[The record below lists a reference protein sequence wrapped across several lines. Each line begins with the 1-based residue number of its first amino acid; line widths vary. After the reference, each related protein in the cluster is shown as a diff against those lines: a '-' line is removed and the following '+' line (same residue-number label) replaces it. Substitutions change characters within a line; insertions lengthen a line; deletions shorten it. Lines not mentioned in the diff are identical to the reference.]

1 MTARGGPA
9 SGGVTSRPPM
19 RRVWTWYA
27 GAFAVIALIGLLSG
41 EHGQRVVAVLSGLL
55 GVAGIWYG
63 IRRYHPPRAN
73 AWALLGFA
81 VAVLAA
87 AELVVGFSLT
97 FGDSFPSLVDAVF
110 VAVYLPLAVA
120 VLWIGH
126 PPQPRQHW
134 PAVLDTAVLSISGTL
149 IAWITLIKPTL
160 QRMDLTN
167 GGRALL
173 ILDWV
178 GDVAIVAIGTLLV
191 FTWRPNRS
199 AMLIGVG
206 LLALLSTDVLQSTDL
221 LNGTDRGATAEIG
234 FLLFCSLCG
243 LAALD
248 PDMSRITS
256 VGEAPEN
263 LGVWR
268 MVALAAALL
277 IPPSALLAEASPG
290 PMEAR
295 DAIAIVVGS
304 IGILMLT
311 RVAVGV
317 RALRDRTVREGALRE
332 AASQLGAA
340 THSDDVVAMVTRAA
354 RSMIG
359 GRRAQVSLHAPDPRL
374 TRAKEVREP
383 DGVTGFVRL
392 PISAVTL
399 DSAGVAQSV
408 GEVRVAG
415 PAQQLFGLDNSLDAL
430 ANQAGTALARIS
442 LADAVRDHER
452 ENYFR
457 TLVQNSSDVIMI
469 CRRGVVAYA
478 TPSARGL
485 FAGDV
490 VGRRVADLITYVGPP
505 VADDE
510 LDPEDDPVAA
520 TDPESVEATVE
531 GRDGIRRVRVHQ
543 RDLTRDESIRGLVLT
558 LHDVTVQRRLTDELA
573 YRANHDALTGLPNGQ
588 MFREEL
594 RMTGESAA
602 PNVTS
607 ATLFIDLDNFKEVND
622 TLGHG
627 SGDELLKVAAERILG
642 CLRRDRDVAA
652 RLGGDEFAVLLRDL
666 HTMAAARDVA
676 ARLVNAFRSPVE
688 LNDVAINCSVSIGL
702 AQASTPMEYL
712 SVLRRADTAL
722 YAAKAIGKNSWREYE
737 PDLPDSPHGEISAPY
752 QISDQIRLNY
762 QPIVHLES
770 GQTVGYEALTRLN
783 GRSTSPAEFI
793 ADAEHS
799 GLIVAVGDWV
809 LAQALRDAAVLTREN
824 DRYVSVNVSPV
835 QLRHAGFAERILEQI
850 AAAGVE
856 PGQLMLELTERLQLG
871 PSSDAW
877 AELAVLH
884 DAGIRIALDDYGTGY
899 ASLGYLRHRAIDVIK
914 LDRTFF
920 RRPEDTRHR
929 ALLDIVVDV
938 TRRLDVELIAEGI
951 ETARARNVAV
961 QAGFIYGQGLY
972 FAAAMPPDQA
982 ADYVGPARD
991 RGR

>member
-1 MTARGGPA
+1 
-9 SGGVTSRPPM
+9 M
-19 RRVWTWYA
+19 RRVWAWFA
-27 GAFAVIALIGLLSG
+27 GAFGVIALIGLLSG
-41 EHGQRVVAVLSGLL
+41 EHGQRIVAGLSGVL

-63 IRRYHPPRAN
+63 IRRHHPPRAG
-73 AWALLGFA
+73 AWVLLACA
-81 VAVLAA
+81 VAVLAV
-87 AELVVGFSLT
+87 AELVLGFSLT
-97 FGDSFPSLVDAVF
+97 FGDSYPSIVDAVL
-110 VAVYLPLAVA
+110 VTVYLPLAVA

-134 PAVLDTAVLSISGTL
+134 PAVLDTAVLSVSGTL
-149 IAWITLIKPTL
+149 IAWLTLIKPTL
-160 QRMDLTN
+160 QRLDLTN
-167 GGRALL
+167 VGRALL

-178 GDVAIVAIGTLLV
+178 GDIAIIAIGTLLV
-191 FTWRPNRS
+191 LTWRPNRS
-199 AMLIGVG
+199 AVLLGVA
-206 LLALLSTDVLQSTDL
+206 LLALLGTDLLQSADL
-221 LNGTDRGATAEIG
+221 LNGTDRGTTADIG
-234 FLLFCSLCG
+234 FLLFCALCG

-290 PMEAR
+290 PMGAR
-295 DAIAIVVGS
+295 DAIAIVGGS
-304 IGILMLT
+304 IGMLMLA
-311 RVAVGV
+311 RVAFGV
-317 RALRDRTVREGALRE
+317 QALHERTVREGALRE
-332 AASQLGAA
+332 AASELGAA
-340 THSDDVVAMVTRAA
+340 THIDDVVASVTSAA
-354 RSMIG
+354 RSMIR
-359 GRRAQVSLHAPDPRL
+359 GRRASVSLHAPDPLL
-374 TRAKEVREP
+374 TRAKEVRGP
-383 DGVTGFVRL
+383 DGVTGFVRF

-399 DSAGVAQSV
+399 DAAGVAQSV

-415 PAQQLFGLDNSLDAL
+415 PAQQLFGLDNSLNAL
-430 ANQAGTALARIS
+430 ANQAATALARIS

-478 TPSARGL
+478 TPSARSL
-485 FAGDV
+485 FARDV
-490 VGRRVADLITYVGPP
+490 VGRRVPDLITFAEPP
-505 VADDE
+505 GAADDDE
-510 LDPEDDPVAA
+510 LDPDDDPVAA
-520 TDPESVEATVE
+520 GDPESVEATVE

-558 LHDVTVQRRLTDELA
+558 LQDVTVQRRLTDELA
-573 YRANHDALTGLPNGQ
+573 YRASHDALTGLPNGQ

-594 RMTGESAA
+594 RLIGESAA

-607 ATLFIDLDNFKEVND
+607 AALFIDLDNFKEVND
-622 TLGHG
+622 TLGHAA
-627 SGDELLKVAAERILG
+627 GDELLKVAAERILG
-642 CLRRDRDVAA
+642 CLRRDRDLAA

-666 HTMAAARDVA
+666 HTVAAARDVA
-676 ARLVNAFRSPVE
+676 ARLVDAFRHSVE
-688 LNDVAINCSVSIGL
+688 LNEVAINCSVSIGL
-702 AQASTPMEYL
+702 AQAGTPQEYD

-737 PDLPDSPHGEISAPY
+737 PDLPDSPHGEISSPY
-752 QISDQIRLNY
+752 EIGDQIRLNY

-770 GQTVGYEALTRLN
+770 GRTVGYEALTRLN
-783 GRSTSPAEFI
+783 GRSTSPADFI
-793 ADAEHS
+793 AEAEHS

-809 LAQALRDAAVLTREN
+809 LAQALRDAPVLTREN

-856 PGQLMLELTERLQLG
+856 PSRLMLELTERLQLG

-877 AELAVLH
+877 EELAVLH

-899 ASLGYLRHRAIDVIK
+899 ASLGYLRQRAIDVIK
-914 LDRTFF
+914 LDRSFF

-951 ETARARNVAV
+951 ETARARTVAV
-961 QAGFIYGQGLY
+961 QAGFVYGQGLY

-982 ADYVGPARD
+982 ADYVGPVRNA
-991 RGR
+991 GR